1 MALDLASMKVR
12 LGALLN
18 DPAGDIWPDTVLEE
32 CIRLGLRELQ
42 MICPY
47 ALTLNGLDGALV
59 SNLDDEVSMSPLVLQ
74 LSLVYA
80 WQIRQQQRNETFHPD
95 PKTQVEPQL
104 MASNVDQLERLRL
117 FFLQCSTS
125 NPYMEVE
132 SDDLD

>member
-18 DPAGDIWPDTVLEE
+18 DPAGEIWPETVLEE
-32 CIRLGLRELQ
+32 CIRLGLREMQ

-47 ALTLNGLDGALV
+47 ELTLNGLDEALV
-59 SNLDDEVSMSPLVLQ
+59 SNLDDELSMSPLLLQ

-95 PKTQVEPQL
+95 PKTQEGTLL
-104 MASNVDQLERLRL
+104 MASNVEQLERLRL
-117 FFLQCSTS
+117 TFLQRSTT
-125 NPYMEVE
+125 NPYKEEE
-132 SDDLD
+132 SDDLS